1 MLEKI
6 KTLLSITDNSK
17 DALLSILV
25 EDATQYVKDYTH
37 QDTLPIALE
46 SAVRDLVILNYNR
59 QGTEGVTSES
69 FSGVSQS
76 YLDDLPKPLLKKL
89 KSYRRLPR

>member
-6 KTLLSITDNSK
+6 KILLGITDNTK
-17 DALLSILV
+17 DTLLNLLI

-37 QDTLPIALE
+37 QEILPTGLD
-46 SAVRDLVILNYNR
+46 SAIRDIVVLNYNR
-59 QGTEGVTSES
+59 RGTEGLQSES

-76 YLDDLPKPLLKKL
+76 YLDNLPKPLLKKL
-89 KSYRRLPR
+89 KNYRRLLR